1 MMRARRPPQGLLP
14 PSRLV
19 LGLLSLLS
27 LLLLPSA
34 AGGTNTEAR
43 VAFSNEGSVDLE
55 VFWRHP
61 QTKQYSLL
69 ATIEKGAGRDINTFQ
84 GHEFFLAAA
93 GLGTPPAIV
102 EPNFVQKE
110 AGEDVSVGRVLR
122 GWVGGWPHLGRMLP
136 FHIHVHT
143 RLFIPRSDPI
153 QYSATSSRPSRGGAG
168 PSGWTWT

>member
-14 PSRLV
+14 PFRLV

-27 LLLLPSA
+27 LLLLPLA
-34 AGGTNTEAR
+34 AGGASTEAR

-110 AGEDVSVGRVLR
+110 AREDVSAGRVLR
-122 GWVGGWPHLGRMLP
+122 GWVGGW
-136 FHIHVHT
+136 
-143 RLFIPRSDPI
+143 
-153 QYSATSSRPSRGGAG
+153 
-168 PSGWTWT
+168 